1 MRKKQKKLENVYS
14 NYTLNKIKT
23 FILKRIDVIEIS
35 YDELKLHHA
44 NIFKDIW
51 DYKTIKHNQDLI
63 NYILKDKENF
73 YKIQNKIINK
83 NFIENVSID
92 WTPSGPCDVGYVFIK
107 IKY

>member
-44 NIFKDIW
+44 NIFKDI
-51 DYKTIKHNQDLI
+51 
-63 NYILKDKENF
+63 
-73 YKIQNKIINK
+73 
-83 NFIENVSID
+83 
-92 WTPSGPCDVGYVFIK
+92 CD
-107 IKY
+107 

>member
-1 MRKKQKKLENVYS
+1 MRKMRKKQKKLENVYS

-51 DYKTIKHNQDLI
+51 DYKTRLNV
-63 NYILKDKENF
+63 
-73 YKIQNKIINK
+73 K
-83 NFIENVSID
+83 N
-92 WTPSGPCDVGYVFIK
+92 GGIK
-107 IKY
+107 IP

>member
-44 NIFKDIW
+44 KIFGIIKLLNI
-51 DYKTIKHNQDLI
+51 
-63 NYILKDKENF
+63 
-73 YKIQNKIINK
+73 
-83 NFIENVSID
+83 
-92 WTPSGPCDVGYVFIK
+92 IK
-107 IKY
+107 I